1 MSTTAAMMP
10 ALENARDALRA
21 VPDVVSCEVGLEA
34 NMSPADYPMIRV
46 VPARITPGR
55 PYAGRT
61 IESFIYFGAP
71 LANAEGL
78 PGVYAALSA
87 MEADILDVLKTIQG
101 RYVETI
107 TDEDRID
114 TYKIMA
120 IRCELLAPDS
130 PHVKCAM
137 YADSVAETL
146 GASPTVVAPFG
157 QTLHSSSALDWTATP
172 AAGTI
177 ERLLNGAT
185 STRTRVTLTG
195 SIAGPA
201 ASEAAIGIYAGGV
214 LFGNRALVAT
224 TGAGVPIAFAVEST
238 YTAVLDTLY
247 DVRATG
253 TAGDYTFTGLT
264 LTAQRV

>member
-1 MSTTAAMMP
+1 MSTEMMP
-10 ALENARDALRA
+10 ALEHARDAMSGIA
-21 VPDVVSCEVGLEA
+21 GVVSCKVGLEA

-46 VPARITPGR
+46 VPSRLTPGR

-61 IESFIYFGAP
+61 IEAFIYFGTP

-78 PGVYAALSA
+78 EDVYAALSE
-87 MEADILDVLKTIQG
+87 MEEAIVTTLGTIQG

-137 YADSVAETL
+137 HAATVTETL
-146 GASPTVVAPFG
+146 GASPVVIAPFS
-157 QTLHSSSALDWTATP
+157 QTLHNSSALDWTPTP

-177 ERLLNGAT
+177 ERLLNGAA
-185 STRTRVTLTG
+185 STRTRITVAGSVT
-195 SIAGPA
+195 GPA
-201 ASEAAIGIYAGGV
+201 ASEVAIGVYVDGALV
-214 LFGNRALVAT
+214 GNRILAVTA
-224 TGAGVPIAFAVEST
+224 GAGTPIAFGVDAT
-238 YTAVLDTLY
+238 YVAAADALY
-247 DVRATG
+247 DVRADG
-253 TAGDYTFTGLT
+253 DAGDYTFTGLT
-264 LTAQRV
+264 FTAQRV